1 MAVGKVSPGTFA
13 ERRAA
18 MAFLGSIFVV
28 RSQGFGIVWIVFY
41 AIWRNQK
48 LKSFSSIRPKVF
60 PNMRCIFDWF
70 LFVQEQ
76 DPKRIFVGGPKRHR
90 DERTEPRALQARD
103 LRSLPHRLSSLC
115 GIDRQ

>member
-28 RSQGFGIVWIVFY
+28 RSQGFGIVWIVFLCY
-41 AIWRNQK
+41 LEKVEAEV
-48 LKSFSSIRPKVF
+48 LYIRPTVF